1 MISQETLRACQLK
14 QLEILKE
21 IDRVCRELD
30 IPYWLDGG
38 TILGAVRHG
47 GFIPWDDD
55 IDIAMTVEGLR
66 RFCHEAPALLHKDL
80 FLQTRESDPGAKEP
94 IVKVRD
100 LHTLYIEKG
109 DTFATEYKKGIYV
122 DIFPFEPSPDINRKL
137 FSKLTR
143 GISKSYSILHAAH
156 YYGLRSVAEYF
167 WFGMKYLSFS
177 AVLKVAKWVCD
188 TKRHI
193 SNIPIN
199 NGPGIMHKRT
209 TAFPLST
216 IEFEGE
222 AFPAPADP
230 AQYCADIYGD
240 DYMQLPPSEK
250 RKIHAIYISV

>member
-55 IDIAMTVEGLR
+55 IDIAMTVEGLQ
-66 RFCHEAPALLHKDL
+66 RFCQKAPSLLHNDL
-80 FLQTRESDPGAKEP
+80 FLQTQESDPGAKEP

-109 DTFATEYKKGIYV
+109 DTFAIEYKKGIYV
-122 DIFPFEPSPDINRKL
+122 DIFPFEPSPDMNRIL
-137 FSKLTR
+137 FSRLTR
-143 GISKSYSILHAAH
+143 GISKSYSILHSAH
-156 YYGLRSVAEYF
+156 YYSIRAVAEYC
-167 WFGMKYLSFS
+167 WFGVKYLFFRS
-177 AVLKVAKWVCD
+177 VLKAAKCLYD
-188 TKRHI
+188 TKNHI

-199 NGPGIMHKRT
+199 NGPGIMHKKT
-209 TAFPLST
+209 TVFPLGT
-216 IEFEGE
+216 IVFEGE
-222 AFPAPADP
+222 TFPAPAKT
-230 AQYCADIYGD
+230 AQYCADIYGP
-240 DYMQLPPSEK
+240 DYMQLPPPEK
-250 RKIHAIYISV
+250 RKVHAVFIQV